1 MDDENNE
8 AHQIWKQILFVF
20 LRRNQRTEN
29 ILYCGLFLEFIPFAN
44 NLIFILFQLFFSFST
59 NFLLFLFSSS
69 SLFSSLSCSTTFL
82 SLIFYFS
89 LIFSL
94 LSPTTLRQLIFW
106 VFLLLCWL
114 KKKVLAD
121 FSTNCFSKCST
132 YWTSHLLMEASVLLW
147 LESDTWTNWR
157 ITSSGFLVLSHKGWI
172 VEVEALILI
181 LNNTFTIS
189 IPPHNWQWRTWLV
202 WASVPSNCWSFWENW
217 NM

>member
-114 KKKVLAD
+114 KKSVGGFFHQLLFQMLNLLNFPPFNGSFGALVIGEWYLNKLKD
-121 FSTNCFSKCST
+121 HIFRFSCPLT
-132 YWTSHLLMEASVLLW
+132 
-147 LESDTWTNWR
+147 
-157 ITSSGFLVLSHKGWI
+157 
-172 VEVEALILI
+172 
-181 LNNTFTIS
+181 
-189 IPPHNWQWRTWLV
+189 
-202 WASVPSNCWSFWENW
+202 
-217 NM
+217 